1 MLYLFDKLMDRY
13 ADRKTGMYR
22 VQPNSEKKKF
32 LKKQSERSRKITAA
46 RNVTNMKKKKNHHIC
61 LVQLPCFACKCPL
74 SILMSP
80 RNFLLCYYLF
90 ADSRGSLH

>member
-46 RNVTNMKKKKNHHIC
+46 RNVTNMKKKKRIITFVWSNC
-61 LVQLPCFACKCPL
+61 PALLVNVHY
-74 SILMSP
+74 
-80 RNFLLCYYLF
+80 RY
-90 ADSRGSLH
+90 